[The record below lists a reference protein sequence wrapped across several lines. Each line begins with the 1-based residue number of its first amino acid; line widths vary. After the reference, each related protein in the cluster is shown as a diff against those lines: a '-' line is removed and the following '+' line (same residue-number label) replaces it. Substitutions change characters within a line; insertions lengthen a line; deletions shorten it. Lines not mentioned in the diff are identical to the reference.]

1 MTGARCAV
9 MGRAS
14 LLPLLMGLTVSC
26 RIAAAET
33 AEITVGPRRQ
43 WNSKRFAVEEF
54 KPYRLT
60 FKARVDGEMTFE
72 RNAEMLEA
80 FYDVNRVHRGVNA
93 PRWEK
98 RFWTA
103 DGRKTGWNILFPYW
117 NSVFSSALTEYVDVF
132 YAPREAVELEIVFI
146 NSDSKAVFYATE
158 PVLRRENLS
167 TVNVNPDFSLGRFC
181 HAGYAMAGYGSSV
194 QMLPKKEGGYFMRIA
209 SWVNTDPMP
218 VVAGRRYRV
227 EIKLRPD
234 TFSGARCTVTF
245 SDRSG
250 KAVKNSGGLVLA
262 KKATLGGTEVFRA
275 PAEARQLSVMLGAAD
290 YESVRVTEEKEGVK

>member
-1 MTGARCAV
+1 MIRNF
-9 MGRAS
+9 
-14 LLPLLMGLTVSC
+14 
-26 RIAAAET
+26 IAAIFAGLSGLYLISSVEA
-33 AEITVGPRRQ
+33 AEITVGPRKQ

-103 DGRKTGWNILFPYW
+103 SGKKTGWNILFPYW
-117 NSVFSSALTEYVDVF
+117 TSVFSSALTEYVDVF

-262 KKATLGGTEVFRA
+262 KKATLGAVEVFRA
-275 PAEARQLSVMLGAAD
+275 PEGASAVSLMLGAAD
-290 YESVRVTEEKEGVK
+290 YESIRITEEKEGVK

>member
-1 MTGARCAV
+1 MIRI
-9 MGRAS
+9 
-14 LLPLLMGLTVSC
+14 L
-26 RIAAAET
+26 IAAIFAGLSGLYLISSAKA
-33 AEITVGPRRQ
+33 AEIAVGPRKQ

-245 SDRSG
+245 SDTSG

-262 KKATLGGTEVFRA
+262 KKATLGAVEVFRA
-275 PAEARQLSVMLGAAD
+275 PEGASAVSLMLGAAD
-290 YESVRVTEEKEGVK
+290 YESIRITEEKEGVK